1 MFVSL
6 MSLAM
11 HCMRA
16 AHFSI
21 LIQLTAFLRTMFS
34 AHIDENK
41 YIHSFSFCEIDAAY
55 FRYLFSLS
63 SFLSFKNLRTDRIK
77 SNTADE
83 PEILVQYSN

>member
-1 MFVSL
+1 MQAQHI
-6 MSLAM
+6 LAFWYNWL
-11 HCMRA
+11 
-16 AHFSI
+16 HFNSV
-21 LIQLTAFLRTMFS
+21 
-34 AHIDENK
+34 HIDEI

-83 PEILVQYSN
+83 PEILVQYSNWEYIDATAAHSLTHF